1 MEGAFKNFITEAI
14 KGGQHLE
21 NAMKGFFDSILNA
34 FVDMLAKMAAEYI
47 AKSII
52 FSIFPGAR
60 ELAIFKGGFLG
71 AFQTGGIIPETG
83 AYIMHKG
90 ERVIPAGSSE
100 TITNNNPVV
109 VNLNFHT
116 FDVRQIDRIHMERL
130 ARTMADYLKG
140 KV

>member
-1 MEGAFKNFITEAI
+1 M
-14 KGGQHLE
+14 
-21 NAMKGFFDSILNA
+21 
-34 FVDMLAKMAAEYI
+34 VAEYI

-60 ELAIFKGGFLG
+60 ELSIFKGGFFG
-71 AFQTGGIIPETG
+71 AFQTGGIVPETG
-83 AYIMHKG
+83 PYILHKG
-90 ERVIPAGSSE
+90 ERIIPAGSSE
-100 TITNNNPVV
+100 TINNNNPTI

-116 FDVRQIDRIHMERL
+116 FDIRQIDRIHMERL

>member
-1 MEGAFKNFITEAI
+1 
-14 KGGQHLE
+14 
-21 NAMKGFFDSILNA
+21 MKGFFDSILNA
-34 FVDMLAKMAAEYI
+34 FVDMLAKMVAEYI

-52 FSIFPGAR
+52 FSIFPGAS
-60 ELAIFKGGFLG
+60 ELSIFKGGFLG

-116 FDVRQIDRIHMERL
+116 FDIRQIDRIHMERL